1 MHLQLLFYFLYFI
14 TTKGNTHVIIIYV
27 CKSNYFSCKIFQNCW
42 DTLTLKM
49 SLIYEMW
56 YKFAFYP
63 VMKNNAF
70 FIKKCFSIFLVW
82 LKSLYRKK
90 NSLVKRACF
99 ILKTLNIVINPC
111 SEFPSICNLRWVCG
125 LYFYLIFRN
134 YTKVLIYNIW
144 FTMLKSVF
152 L

>member
-1 MHLQLLFYFLYFI
+1 MFYNIMHLQLLFYFLYFI

-90 NSLVKRACF
+90 QLGKTCLFYSKDLKYCDKSLLRVSFNMQFKIGFAACIS
-99 ILKTLNIVINPC
+99 IL
-111 SEFPSICNLRWVCG
+111 
-125 LYFYLIFRN
+125 
-134 YTKVLIYNIW
+134 
-144 FTMLKSVF
+144 F
-152 L
+152 LGIIQKF